1 MTMRNV
7 GLYWFGNDLRVHDN
21 ANLLK
26 AASEVDDL
34 LCIYCLDPQWLL
46 PNRYGL
52 ATLSANRWRFL
63 KESLQDLDK
72 QLQRLGQHLV
82 VCYEAPVKAI
92 SDRVGEHK
100 VSLIYRSRQTGYY
113 ENQQGLALRKQLP
126 LLQFVESE
134 THSLYALDQLPFP
147 LAKLPGTFTQF
158 KNAVEQLPVDKP
170 LPPPDFLPSSS
181 VMQTDWLGNFPD
193 CLKLTSESEQE
204 IVFHGGETAGLKQLM
219 DYFATDSP
227 SRYKERRNELDGWGN
242 SSKFSPWLANG
253 SLSVRQICFNLNHY
267 EQKTGANESTYWLF
281 FELLWRDYFQ
291 WYAHRHGKH
300 LFSFQGIKQHKP
312 LTSFYPERFGK
323 WCRGNT
329 PYPLVNACMKQLNA
343 TGYMSNRGRQIVAS
357 CLVNELAVDWRYG
370 AAYFEQQLLDYDVA
384 SNWGNWQYLAGVG
397 ADPRGKRHFDLDK
410 QTRQYDPEGRFI
422 NKWQGRIQNLPLD
435 SVDAADWALVAG

>member
-52 ATLSANRWRFL
+52 ATLSANRWLFL

-100 VSLIYRSRQTGYY
+100 VSLIYRCRQTGYY
-113 ENQQGLALRKQLP
+113 ENQQWLTLQKHLP
-126 LLQFVESE
+126 LVQFVESE

-170 LPPPDFLPSSS
+170 LPPPDFLPSGP
-181 VMQTDWLGNFPD
+181 VMQTDWLGDFPD

-204 IVFHGGETAGLKQLM
+204 IVFHGGETAGLKQLT
-219 DYFATDSP
+219 DYFATDCASH
-227 SRYKERRNELDGWGN
+227 YKERRNELDGWEN

-253 SLSVRQICFNLNHY
+253 NLSIRQMYFNLNNY
-267 EQKTGANESTYWLF
+267 EQKAGANESTYWLF
-281 FELLWRDYFQ
+281 FEF
-291 WYAHRHGKH
+291 
-300 LFSFQGIKQHKP
+300 
-312 LTSFYPERFGK
+312 
-323 WCRGNT
+323 
-329 PYPLVNACMKQLNA
+329 
-343 TGYMSNRGRQIVAS
+343 
-357 CLVNELAVDWRYG
+357 YG
-370 AAYFEQQLLDYDVA
+370 ATIFNGMPIVMANTCLLFRV
-384 SNWGNWQYLAGVG
+384 SSSKN
-397 ADPRGKRHFDLDK
+397 H
-410 QTRQYDPEGRFI
+410 
-422 NKWQGRIQNLPLD
+422 
-435 SVDAADWALVAG
+435 

>member
-1 MTMRNV
+1 MTMRKV
-7 GLYWFGNDLRVHDN
+7 GLYWFGNDFRVHDN

-26 AASEVDDL
+26 ATSEVDDL
-34 LCIYCLDPQWLL
+34 LCVYCLGPQWLL

-52 ATLSANRWRFL
+52 AMLSANRWRFL
-63 KESLQDLDK
+63 KESLLDLDN
-72 QLQRLGQHLV
+72 QLHQLGQHLV

-92 SDRVGEHK
+92 SELAIEHK
-100 VSLIYRSRQTGYY
+100 VSLIYRSRQSGYY
-113 ENQQGLALRKQLP
+113 ENQQWLALQKQLP
-126 LLQFVESE
+126 LVQFVETY

-147 LAKLPGTFTQF
+147 LAKLPVTFTQF
-158 KNAVEQLPVDKP
+158 KNAVEPLLVDKP
-170 LPPPDFLPSSS
+170 LPLPGFLPPSP
-181 VMQTDWLGNFPD
+181 VLQTDWLVDFPD
-193 CLKLTSESEQE
+193 YLKSTSESGQE
-204 IVFHGGETAGLKQLM
+204 SVFHGGETAGLQQLT
-219 DYFATDSP
+219 DYFATDCASH
-227 SRYKERRNELDGWGN
+227 YKERRNELDGWEN
-242 SSKFSPWLANG
+242 SSKLSPWLANG
-253 SLSVRQICFNLNHY
+253 NLSVRQICFNLNQY
-267 EQKTGANESTYWLF
+267 EQKAGANESTYWLF

-300 LFSFQGIKQHKP
+300 LFAFQGIKQQKP

-422 NKWQGRIQNLPLD
+422 NKWQGFIQDLPLD
-435 SVDAADWALVAG
+435 SVDAADWPLVAG